1 MSQRLAYFAYY
12 SNDATGITWMA
23 CRMSLSVPCLMHTLS
38 LSTIPE
44 SETAAVWLTLLQELW
59 WFHVELWTEL
69 DRA

>member
-1 MSQRLAYFAYY
+1 MDGLQ
-12 SNDATGITWMA
+12 NE
-23 CRMSLSVPCLMHTLS
+23 LSVPCFMHTLS
-38 LSTIPE
+38 LFTIPE